1 MKSDDWIEI
10 NKNPLHVS
18 RERNKAREL
27 RKSNWWKNQLSIGL
41 CYYCQKKFTSN
52 ELTMDHILPV
62 SRGGKSNKTNCVTCC
77 KSCNSEKGFLT
88 PAEIILRD
96 LNKS

>member
-27 RKSNWWKNQLSIGL
+27 RKSNWWKKQLSMEL
-41 CYYCQKKFTSN
+41 CYYCQKN
-52 ELTMDHILPV
+52 LLLM
-62 SRGGKSNKTNCVTCC
+62 N
-77 KSCNSEKGFLT
+77 
-88 PAEIILRD
+88 
-96 LNKS
+96 